1 MPRGRWERM
10 VVRGG
15 MGRIG
20 TGRFSIT
27 ARAFV
32 LAGVC
37 AFPAA
42 LLALTLL
49 HTFAPRRDGMVALTQ
64 VFAPYFFLA
73 LLALVPLALL
83 RGAGALRLLLVAC
96 CVVGGAR
103 FAPRVTA
110 PAPVVVADAPRVTVM
125 NWNMFIANGE
135 REAARQFLLSR
146 PAEIVALQ
154 EVDER
159 WLAAEPALAR
169 VYPHRSPPFVG
180 GAREVAVLST
190 YPIVEYHPFEVRGV
204 GSASVAGLWV
214 RLKVGGGR
222 TLAVATAHPVPP
234 ATAEPPCGRPLC
246 YAPYLRDAQ
255 LRQIRAA
262 VEPLL
267 GRGEPLLLL
276 GDFNVTEREP
286 AYRELTAGLRDAHV
300 VAGRGL
306 GLTWRPYALMG
317 REWPVLR
324 IDYLLSGPT
333 VTPLHTAVDCRPRG
347 SDHCAVFGTF
357 AVE

>member
-1 MPRGRWERM
+1 MT
-10 VVRGG
+10 
-15 MGRIG
+15 
-20 TGRFSIT
+20 TGRFAIS
-27 ARAFV
+27 ARAFL
-32 LAGVC
+32 LAGAC
-37 AFPAA
+37 AFPTA

-49 HTFAPRRDGMVALTQ
+49 HHFFPRRDGVLALTQ
-64 VFAPYFFLA
+64 VFAPHLFLA
-73 LLALVPLALL
+73 LLALVPLAVL
-83 RGAGALRLLLVAC
+83 RGAAPLRLLLVVC

-110 PAPVVVADAPRVTVM
+110 PTPTVAADAPRVTVM
-125 NWNMFIANGE
+125 NWNMFIANGD

-154 EVDER
+154 EVDEG
-159 WLAAEPALAR
+159 WLAGEPALAR

-190 YPIVEYHPFEVRGV
+190 YPIVEYHPFEVRDAG
-204 GSASVAGLWV
+204 GSAVAGLWV
-214 RLKVGGGR
+214 RLKLGGGR
-222 TLAVATAHPVPP
+222 TLAVATAHPAPP
-234 ATAEPPCGRPLC
+234 ATAEPPCRRPLC
-246 YAPYLRDAQ
+246 YAPSLRDAQ

-286 AYRELTAGLRDAHV
+286 AYRELTAGLRDAHALV
-300 VAGRGL
+300 GRGL

-347 SDHCAVFGTF
+347 SDHCAVLGAF